1 MCGIFAYICKKNN
14 NSYPI
19 DKESIKNAS
28 HKIKHR
34 GPDNS
39 IIKEFNLHSFYIYVE
54 FHRLA
59 IVESS
64 EIGNQPFVI
73 QSAMTKYV
81 LLCNGEIYNHK
92 KLVEEHK
99 LSKNQSDCYCILE
112 LYIKYG
118 IQKTLDL
125 IENEFAFVILEINEY
140 TDSVKIMSS
149 RDKFG
154 IRPLFYNFKN
164 DTLIVASEIKSIH
177 PLMEDVKI
185 FPPRQYMTCKNL
197 NNLSF
202 QKYYD
207 INKFIYSDNM
217 ISDESF
223 IFNNIQKLLIKSV
236 EERLQSDINIEI
248 GCLLSGGLDSSLVSS
263 IASKFMKK
271 NGKIL
276 KTFSIGFE
284 NSEDLKYAKIVADHI
299 GSDHHEI
306 IISKETALETI
317 KHIVYILET
326 YDITTIRASI
336 FQYLISKFVKENT
349 NIKVLLNGDGSDELF
364 NGYLY
369 NYLNKDVVHAHDDTI
384 RLLQNIHVYD
394 VLRSDR
400 GISSNGLESRCPFL
414 STELV
419 EFVLKVDP
427 NLRIPIKDERI
438 EKYILRKSFE
448 NTEYL
453 PNEVLFRTKMAF
465 SDAIS
470 NKVSEKFWFQDIQE
484 YIETIEINIKNFEYL
499 SPISKESLYY
509 RILFENYFPNNEKI
523 LNQFWMPKFTKANDP
538 SATILDL

>member
-1 MCGIFAYICKKNN
+1 MSIFQSFKVGNN
-14 NSYPI
+14 NVYL
-19 DKESIKNAS
+19 
-28 HKIKHR
+28 
-34 GPDNS
+34 G
-39 IIKEFNLHSFYIYVE
+39 

-59 IVESS
+59 IIDVAH
-64 EIGNQPFVI
+64 GNQPFIYEKDNRKV
-73 QSAMTKYV
+73 Y
-81 LLCNGEIYNHK
+81 LLCNGEIYNYK
-92 KLVEEHK
+92 KLVYEHQ
-99 LSKNQSDCYCILE
+99 LSENQSDCYCILE

-140 TDSVKIMSS
+140 SDSVKVVAS

-164 DTLIVASEIKSIH
+164 DTLIIASEMKSIH
-177 PLMEDVKI
+177 PLIEDVKI

-223 IFNNIQKLLIKSV
+223 IFNNIQKLLIQSV
-236 EERLQSDINIEI
+236 EERLQSDSNIEI

-284 NSEDLKYAKIVADHI
+284 NSEDLKYSKIVANHI

-336 FQYLISKFVKENT
+336 FQYLVSKYVKENT

-414 STELV
+414 STVLV
-419 EFVLKVDP
+419 EFVLKINP
-427 NLRIPIKDERI
+427 KLRIPVKDERI

-448 NTEYL
+448 NTDYL
-453 PNEVLFRTKMAF
+453 PNQVLFRTKMAF

-484 YIETIEINIKNFEYL
+484 YIDKLNVTIKEFNYIP
-499 SPISKESLYY
+499 PISKESLYY
-509 RILFENYFPNNEKI
+509 RTLFENYFPNMKKYI
-523 LNQFWMPKFTKANDP
+523 SLNSVFRHNSYPVFQVCDQN
-538 SATILDL
+538 I

>member
-1 MCGIFAYICKKNN
+1 MCGIFIYISK
-14 NSYPI
+14 YPYYSQ
-19 DKESIKNAS
+19 KLETESD
-28 HKIKHR
+28 KIKHR
-34 GPDNS
+34 GPDNATV
-39 IIKEFNLHSFYIYVE
+39 KCFELNSFYIYTK
-54 FHRLA
+54 FHRLS
-59 IVESS
+59 IIETSNK
-64 EIGNQPFVI
+64 GNQPFI
-73 QSAMTKYV
+73 IEKGMTKYV

-92 KLVEEHK
+92 KLVDEHE
-99 LSKNQSDCYCILE
+99 LTKNMSDCYCILE

-118 IQKTLDL
+118 IQKTLQL

-140 TDSVKIMSS
+140 ANSVKIVAS

-164 DTLIVASEIKSIH
+164 DTLIIASELKSINK
-177 PLMEDVKI
+177 LLDDVKV

-207 INKFIYSDNM
+207 LNKFTYSENM
-217 ISDESF
+217 ISDESY
-223 IFNNIQKLLIKSV
+223 IFDNIKNLLINSV
-236 EERLQSDINIEI
+236 EERLQSDENIEI
-248 GCLLSGGLDSSLVSS
+248 GLLLSGGLDSSLVAS
-263 IASKFMKK
+263 IACNYMKQK
-271 NGKIL
+271 GKKL

-284 NSEDLKYAKIVADHI
+284 NSEDLKFAKIVANHI
-299 GSDHHEI
+299 NSEHYEI
-306 IISKETALETI
+306 IISKETALNTI
-317 KHIVYILET
+317 KDIVYILET
-326 YDITTIRASI
+326 YDITTIRASV
-336 FQYLISKFVKENT
+336 FQYLVSKYVKENT
-349 NIKVLLNGDGSDELF
+349 NVKVLLNGDGSDEIF

-369 NYLNKDVVHAHDDTI
+369 NYFNKDVIDAHNDTI
-384 RLLQNIHVYD
+384 RLLQNIHIYD

-427 NLRIPIKDERI
+427 KLRIPIKDERI

-465 SDAIS
+465 SDAVS
-470 NKVSEKFWFQDIQE
+470 NKVSEKFWFQDVQDH
-484 YIETIEINIKNFEYL
+484 IETIEINIKNFEYL

-523 LNQFWMPKFTKANDP
+523 LTNYWMPKFIASKDP
-538 SATILDL
+538 SATILNL